1 MAKKKLKIL
10 FVSSEVVPFAKT
22 GGLADVMGSL
32 PQAVEDCGNEARIMM
47 PKYGVINDRKFRLHD
62 VLRLKE
68 IPVPVGDRIERL
80 SVKVTALPSSKIQTY
95 FLYHEGLF
103 KREGLYVNPNTKK
116 DYPDNDERFIF
127 FNRAVLE
134 TLKALGWKPDI
145 IHCNDWQ
152 TALIPAYLKLV
163 YNTDPF
169 FKNVKT
175 VFTIHNLA
183 YQGAFSRSAL
193 QKSNLPEKE
202 FTPEGLEFYGSF
214 NFMKIGLVYADKI
227 TTVSEK
233 YAEEIL
239 TDDELSCGLK
249 GVLNKRKK
257 DLQGIVNG
265 IDENIW
271 SPEVDELIVK
281 NYDIKT
287 AIEGKLENKQALLKK
302 LKLPYKEGVPVIGI
316 ISRLVSHKGIDLI
329 QEGFEKLM
337 ALDAQFVL
345 LGTGERD
352 YEDFFRKMSN
362 TPKYADKFSAT
373 ISFNDELAH
382 LIEAGAD
389 MFLMPSQFEPS
400 GMSQMY
406 SLKYGTIPIVRATG
420 GLYDSIKPY
429 KNGKGTGNGFM
440 FEKYTVSEMI
450 KCIKEALEVY
460 KRPKEWQKLIE
471 NAMQTDCS
479 WKSSA
484 EKYNALYHKLVEGK

>member
-1 MAKKKLKIL
+1 MAKKLKIL
-10 FVSSEVVPFAKT
+10 FVSGEVVPFAKT

-32 PQAVEDCGNEARIMM
+32 PQAVEDCGNESRIMM

-62 VLRLKE
+62 VLRLKD
-68 IPVPVGDRIERL
+68 IPVQVGNRIEL
-80 SVKVTALPSSKIQTY
+80 LNVKVTALPSSKIQTY
-95 FLYHEGLF
+95 FLYHEGFF
-103 KREGLYVNPNTKK
+103 KRDGLYVNPNTKK

-163 YNTDPF
+163 YNNDPF

-183 YQGAFSRSAL
+183 YQGAFDKSAL
-193 QKSNLPEKE
+193 QKANLPEKE

-271 SPEVDELIVK
+271 SPEADELIVK
-281 NYDIKT
+281 NYDMT
-287 AIEGKLENKQALLKK
+287 TVVEGKLENKHALLKK

-316 ISRLVSHKGIDLI
+316 ISRLVTHKGIDLI

-337 ALDAQFVL
+337 ALDAQFIL
-345 LGTGERD
+345 LGTGERE

-400 GMSQMY
+400 GMNQMY

-460 KRPKEWQKLIE
+460 KKPKEWQKLIE

-479 WKSSA
+479 WESSA